1 MTSPREL
8 AQSVYAA
15 ADALN
20 EVVTAAVQAGLQV
33 DLSVLER
40 MALPTG
46 RQPFI
51 RASVSQPIPRDT
63 SQ

>member
-33 DLSVLER
+33 DLSVMETTD
-40 MALPTG
+40 LPKG
-46 RQPFI
+46 RLPMV
-51 RASVSQPIPRDT
+51 RAGVSNPIPREP
-63 SQ
+63 

>member
-33 DLSVLER
+33 DLSILER
-40 MALPTG
+40 TALPAG
-46 RQPFI
+46 RLPIAQ
-51 RASVSQPIPRDT
+51 AAVSQRIPRENA
-63 SQ
+63 

>member
-20 EVVTAAVQAGLQV
+20 EAVTAAVQAGLQV
-33 DLSVLER
+33 DLSVMETTD
-40 MALPTG
+40 LPTG
-46 RQPFI
+46 RLPVAQ
-51 RASVSQPIPRDT
+51 AAVSQRIPRENA
-63 SQ
+63 